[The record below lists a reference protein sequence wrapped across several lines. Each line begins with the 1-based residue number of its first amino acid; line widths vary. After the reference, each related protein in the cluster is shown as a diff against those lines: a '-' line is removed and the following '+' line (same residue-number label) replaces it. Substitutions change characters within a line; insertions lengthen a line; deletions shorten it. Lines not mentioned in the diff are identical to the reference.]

1 MPISQDNLKNAFIP
15 IFVHELLRDGEDRF
29 RFRVPSYQRGYRWG
43 KKEVEELLDDLFSF
57 VSDKNDQGSIYF
69 LQPIV
74 VRPIEENGRLV
85 WEVLDG
91 QQRLTTILLIL
102 IKIIGRLASED
113 VDEYKTRLYEIT
125 YSTRPGM
132 NFDNPDSNASLDAY
146 HAAKAKE
153 TIETWVKKKLDGGYN
168 STVSN
173 IARALFYSDNNK
185 KVSFIWYSVPSDT
198 GDNDSIALFNRLNKG
213 KIKLTGSELVKALF
227 ILSLKNRNNARSN
240 ASLLANGNQVDDS
253 KIGNHNAAVIN
264 DCARFSLEWDEIVRR
279 LQNDSFWYFISNKR
293 DVQTR
298 MDTLL
303 TFVTGAD
310 NDEDAYREFQ
320 KAYDVLVLGRSINDF
335 EFKYFEIVKYKSFPD
350 LLKII
355 TRGFDDLVR
364 WYEDITAYNYV
375 GWLVRCGRTLDDI
388 KKVWDTKVADERDPV
403 TTETHYNRLRKEMK
417 ECLTFSVDRKKQ
429 YLDKENLKDL
439 AYHED
444 RDRKLLEKIL
454 LLFNV
459 ESALS
464 SGVRFQFDRYST
476 EKWDVEHVAS
486 QEDNNLQKND
496 DKITWIEFVLEALS
510 WMKDP
515 KEEIDNLR
523 GDGER
528 LKQKLEDNGA
538 DTGSEFGTYYS
549 SVVKFFSAT
558 GDGAAENK
566 DYIGNLTLLDAGTN
580 RSYKNAPFPYKRFR
594 IIKREQG
601 IENEN
606 GKKKD
611 NFVPP
616 CTKNLFLK
624 YYSALGN
631 ESSQIDL
638 FRWSR
643 RDQENYFNA
652 ICEKLSNFLSK

>member
-1 MPISQDNLKNAFIP
+1 MFISQDNLKTAFMP

-57 VSDKNDQGSIYF
+57 VSGKNNQGSIYF

-74 VRPIEENGRLV
+74 VRPIKEKGKLV

-102 IKIIGRLASED
+102 IKIVGRLASDD
-113 VDEYKTRLYEIT
+113 VDEYKMRLYEIT

-153 TIETWVKKKLDGGYN
+153 TIATWVKKKLDGGYN

-173 IARALFYSDNNK
+173 IARALFYPDNNK
-185 KVSFIWYSVPSDT
+185 KVSFIWYSVPTDT
-198 GDNDSIALFNRLNKG
+198 EDNDSIALFNRLNKG

-227 ILSLKNRNNARSN
+227 ILSLKNRNKAQSN
-240 ASLLANGNQVDDS
+240 ASLLASGDQIDDS
-253 KIGNHNAAVIN
+253 KIGNHNAVVIN
-264 DCARFSLEWDEIVRR
+264 DCARFALEWDEIVRR
-279 LQNDSFWYFISNKR
+279 LQNDSFWYFISDKR

-303 TFVTGAD
+303 TFVTGSE

-320 KAYDVLVLGRSINDF
+320 KAYDVLVLGRNIDDF
-335 EFKYFEIVKYKSFPD
+335 EFKYFEIREYKSFPE
-350 LLKII
+350 LWEII

-375 GWLVRCGRTLDDI
+375 GWLVRCGKTLYDI
-388 KKVWDTKVADERDPV
+388 KKVWDTKIADEQEPV
-403 TTETHYNRLRKEMK
+403 TTDTHYNRLRMEMR
-417 ECLTFSVDRKKQ
+417 ECLTFSIDREKQ
-429 YLDKENLKDL
+429 YLDKENLEDL
-439 AYHED
+439 TYQH
-444 RDRKLLEKIL
+444 DRKLLERIL

-459 ESALS
+459 ESART

-496 DKITWIEFVLEALS
+496 EKTLWIKFVLEVLS

-515 KEEIDNLR
+515 KEEIEKLR
-523 GDGER
+523 DDGQR
-528 LKQKLEDNGA
+528 LKQKLEDNGS
-538 DTGSEFGTYYS
+538 DTGNEFGTYYS
-549 SVVKFFSAT
+549 RVVKFFSAT

-566 DYIGNLTLLDAGTN
+566 DYIGNLTLLDVGTN

-601 IENEN
+601 LEVEN
-606 GKKKD
+606 GKRKD
-611 NFVPP
+611 NFVPSG
-616 CTKNLFLK
+616 TKNLFLK

-638 FRWSR
+638 FRWSS

-652 ICEKLSNFLSK
+652 ICEKLSDFLKK